1 MPQNKIIYEV
11 NLSVQKEIDHAYK
24 DWLSR
29 HVEEMLRIDGFEKA
43 EIAES
48 ETGPDS
54 SDTEFSVR
62 YTLSSAGHL
71 KHYFDYHAEKMR
83 GDGLARF
90 DGKFAASRRVL
101 KLNQI
106 MVSEP

>member
-24 DWLSR
+24 DWLSG

-48 ETGPDS
+48 ETGPES
-54 SDTEFSVR
+54 SNIELSVR
-62 YTLSSAGHL
+62 YTLSSAKHL
-71 KHYFDYHAEKMR
+71 NDYFDHHAEKMR
-83 GDGLARF
+83 GDGQARF
-90 DGKFAASRRVL
+90 DGQFSASRRVL
-101 KLNQI
+101 KLNEI
-106 MVSEP
+106 MVSES